1 MRVLHVLA
9 SGSYSGA
16 ENVCCQIINGTTD
29 KVESLYFSPKGS
41 IGEILSTKNIRYYG
55 ADKLSVKTL
64 KKVVKEFNP
73 DVIHAHDFKASLIS
87 VLGAKKIPVVS
98 HIHKNDP
105 RMKKIG
111 VLSLLYLLA
120 SRKIKKILTV
130 SPSVMQ
136 EYVFGK
142 KCKNKTLSIGNPL
155 SIDTILERVDK
166 ESVVEKKYDLCY
178 CGRLSPEKNPLGF
191 IEICKSIKE
200 FFPEFKA
207 VMIGDGVQFD
217 EVRTEIENSG
227 LESNVI
233 LKGFM
238 ANPYPEIDSSKI
250 TCVTSLWE
258 GFGLV
263 AIESMSLGVP
273 VVASRVGGLVDIV
286 DDECGKL
293 CDDKEIF
300 IDEIKKLLTEHDYL
314 KLKSENAVEVAK
326 RFDNFE
332 KYTSDMLALYT
343 QLAEKQENK

>member
-55 ADKLSVKTL
+55 VDKLSVKTL

-87 VLGAKKIPVVS
+87 VLSAKKIPVIS

-142 KCKNKTLSIGNPL
+142 KCKSKTLSIGNPL
-155 SIDTILERVDK
+155 SVSAILENVENK
-166 ESVVEKKYDLCY
+166 KVGEKKYDLCY
-178 CGRLSPEKNPLGF
+178 CGRFSLEKNSLGF
-191 IEICKSIKE
+191 IEICKSIKDII
-200 FFPEFKA
+200 PDFKA
-207 VMIGDGVQFD
+207 VMIGDGVQFG
-217 EVRTEIENSG
+217 EVKTEIENSG

-238 ANPYPEIDSSKI
+238 SNPYPEINSSKI
-250 TCVTSLWE
+250 TCVPSLWE

-263 AIESMSLGVP
+263 AIESMALGVP

-286 DDECGKL
+286 DDGCGKL

-300 IDEIKKLLTEHDYL
+300 IDEIKKLLTECDYYN
-314 KLKSENAVEVAK
+314 LKSKNAVEAAN

-332 KYTSDMLALYT
+332 KYMSDMVVIYA